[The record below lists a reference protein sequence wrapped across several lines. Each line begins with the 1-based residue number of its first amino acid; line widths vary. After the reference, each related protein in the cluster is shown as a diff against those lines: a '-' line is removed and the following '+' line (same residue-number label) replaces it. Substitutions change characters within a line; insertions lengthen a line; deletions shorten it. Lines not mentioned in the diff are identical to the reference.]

1 MRPDIRFSDRPL
13 EDIWCQ
19 AVAVLVFQRPS
30 INMGALSSL
39 DRKMIGDLSK
49 LLEDERWTGDRGENF
64 LFATQNMIKADKLL
78 FHGLGPQ
85 SEFSTSLLKE
95 EAGKLGN
102 TLDKLGVN
110 EFGVHVPVTEG
121 LEAEYA
127 SHIEASA
134 RGLLRAYYR
143 NHKDEQD
150 FDLKII
156 FTMETR
162 FMDMLDYIVERLRK
176 YLRKMPDSSIII
188 DNKSRARVQ
197 ETEEMESSG

>member
-19 AVAVLVFQRPS
+19 AVSVLVFQRPS

-39 DRKMIGDLSK
+39 DRKMIGGLSK

-85 SEFSTSLLKE
+85 SEFSTSVLKE

-102 TLDKLGVN
+102 TLDKLGIN

-134 RGLLRAYYR
+134 KGLLKAYYR

-197 ETEEMESSG
+197 ETEETESSG